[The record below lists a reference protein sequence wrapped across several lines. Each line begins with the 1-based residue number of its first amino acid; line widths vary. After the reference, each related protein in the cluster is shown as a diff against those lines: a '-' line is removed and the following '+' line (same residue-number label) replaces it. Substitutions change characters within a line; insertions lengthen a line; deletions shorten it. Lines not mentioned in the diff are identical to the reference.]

1 MPFFVVFVFGIAA
14 KGYFPRCIS
23 KCARIS
29 HTLRANQQH
38 FRLVHHRWASLTI
51 FLAGLCDKNKSFPSC
66 LSFKKQKI
74 KTHTLKRISGTKRRF
89 YYYYFFV
96 ENRSFIHH
104 TDHLPL
110 LLGLQ
115 IITQQAQENSLL
127 LNGGKI
133 KKREI
138 EIVDK
143 LRTSPWCCEWKMN
156 VNDDLMHCS
165 TVNNTERKTKKKG
178 NHDKP
183 VQVYTI
189 WLHVLV
195 LVKEFVLP
203 ICSDFVFRRDLSS
216 CFTTEI
222 KKTMASHF
230 PFFRPYF
237 CRLFWV
243 SFFKK

>member
-143 LRTSPWCCEWKMN
+143 LRTSP
-156 VNDDLMHCS
+156 
-165 TVNNTERKTKKKG
+165 
-178 NHDKP
+178 
-183 VQVYTI
+183 
-189 WLHVLV
+189 
-195 LVKEFVLP
+195 
-203 ICSDFVFRRDLSS
+203 
-216 CFTTEI
+216 
-222 KKTMASHF
+222 
-230 PFFRPYF
+230 
-237 CRLFWV
+237 
-243 SFFKK
+243 

>member
-1 MPFFVVFVFGIAA
+1 MALFFFWVLVYGCCMIFVVLDCWWSTHLKLSFLKMPFFVVFVFGIAA

-29 HTLRANQQH
+29 HTLRAKQQH

-127 LNGGKI
+127 L
-133 KKREI
+133 RTEEI
-138 EIVDK
+138 
-143 LRTSPWCCEWKMN
+143 
-156 VNDDLMHCS
+156 
-165 TVNNTERKTKKKG
+165 
-178 NHDKP
+178 
-183 VQVYTI
+183 
-189 WLHVLV
+189 
-195 LVKEFVLP
+195 
-203 ICSDFVFRRDLSS
+203 
-216 CFTTEI
+216 
-222 KKTMASHF
+222 
-230 PFFRPYF
+230 
-237 CRLFWV
+237 
-243 SFFKK
+243 